1 MQDPNIK
8 TNILKSVENLK
19 EELISLLVDTIR
31 IPSVNPSLPNTNP
44 DLYPCGESNVAEY
57 LAPVMAD
64 MGLEVDLF
72 AEVDDRK
79 NVCGVWK
86 GTGEGKSL
94 IFNGHMD
101 VVPPGPL
108 DDWTVA
114 DPWSGKIVDGKIYG
128 RGAADMKSGNA
139 AAIMGLKAVLDA
151 GYKPRGDVI
160 LQNVVGEEN
169 METAAGTGAFLKRG
183 YTADAAIVVES
194 SSFPQSL
201 SLCTAQANNQ
211 VCLIKVKGKT
221 LHCALRGETIRA
233 GGYGSQMG
241 VNSIDKAMLIYNGL
255 KRLED
260 EWGRTKSHPLWTRP
274 GYFSIYPTVFNGG
287 RAEDGPTLMSAET
300 MMCYIINSPPDE
312 SPEQTREEV
321 EKVIQLLC
329 QTDDWLREN
338 PPQLEW
344 VLNWPGWELESNA
357 PICQAV
363 HHAYETTFNKEP
375 NYYGFWSASDATFL
389 TQAGIPTICLGPG
402 SVQHAHAANEQ
413 VEIEE
418 LVNASKIYAMSIA
431 EWCGV

>member
-1 MQDPNIK
+1 MLDSRVRDDITKAVDDLQD
-8 TNILKSVENLK
+8 
-19 EELISLLVDTIR
+19 ELIDLLVSMIQ
-31 IPSVNPSLPNTNP
+31 IPSVNPTMPNTDP
-44 DLYPCGESNVAEY
+44 DLYPCGESKVAEY
-57 LAPVMAD
+57 LAPIMSD

-72 AEVDDRK
+72 AEVEGRS
-79 NVCGVWK
+79 NICGVLK
-86 GTGEGKSL
+86 GSGGGKSL

-101 VVPPGPL
+101 VVPPGPIA
-108 DDWTVA
+108 DWTIA
-114 DPWSGKIVDGKIYG
+114 GPWSGEIIDGKIYG

-139 AAIMGLKAVLDA
+139 AAIIGLKAVLAA
-151 GYKPRGDVI
+151 GYQPKGDVL

-169 METAAGTGAFLKRG
+169 METSAGTGAFLKRG

-201 SLCTAQANNQ
+201 SICTAQANNQ
-211 VCLIKVKGKT
+211 VFIVTVKGKT

-241 VNSIDKAMLIYNGL
+241 VNSIDKAMVIYNGL

-260 EWGRTKSHPLWTRP
+260 EWGRTKSHELWTRP

-287 RAEDGPTLMSAET
+287 RPEDGPTLMSAET
-300 MMCYIINSPPDE
+300 TMCYTASTPPDE
-312 SPEQTREEV
+312 PTAQTRKEVEEV
-321 EKVIQLLC
+321 IHLLC

-338 PPQLEW
+338 PPEVEW
-344 VLNWPGWELESNA
+344 PLIWPGWETGSDA
-357 PICQAV
+357 PISRAV
-363 HHAYETTFNKEP
+363 HNAYEKSFNKQP

-389 TQAGIPTICLGPG
+389 NQAGIPTICFGPG

-413 VEIEE
+413 VDIEE
-418 LVNASKIYAMSIA
+418 LVNAAKVYAMSIV

>member
-1 MQDPNIK
+1 MIEAGIRNEIMNAVDKLQQ
-8 TNILKSVENLK
+8 
-19 EELISLLVDTIR
+19 ELIDLLVGSIQ

-57 LAPVMAD
+57 LAPVMSD

-72 AEVDDRK
+72 AEVAGRK
-79 NVCGVWK
+79 NLCGVLK
-86 GTGEGKSL
+86 GSGAGRSL

-108 DDWTVA
+108 ADWTMA
-114 DPWSGKIVDGKIYG
+114 DPWSGDIIDGKIYG

-139 AAIMGLKAVLDA
+139 AAIVGLKAVLDA
-151 GYKPRGDVI
+151 GYRPKGDVI

-169 METAAGTGAFLKRG
+169 METSAGTGAFLKRG

-211 VCLIKVKGKT
+211 VCVISVKGKT

-233 GGYGSQMG
+233 GGYGSEMG
-241 VNSIDKAMLIYNGL
+241 VNSIDKAMVIYNGL

-260 EWGRTKSHPLWTRP
+260 EWGRTKSHKLWSRP
-274 GYFSIYPTVFNGG
+274 GYFSIYPTVFDGG

-300 MMCYIINSPPDE
+300 TMCYIVNSPPDE
-312 SPEQTREEV
+312 APGQAREEV
-321 EKVIQLLC
+321 EKVIHLLC
-329 QTDDWLREN
+329 QTDDWLRDN
-338 PPQLEW
+338 PPDLDW
-344 VLNWPGWELESNA
+344 VLIWPGWELEGNA

-363 HHAYETTFNKEP
+363 HQAYAATFNREP

-389 TQAGIPTICLGPG
+389 NQAGIPTICLGPG

-418 LVNASKIYAMSIA
+418 LVNAARVYAMSIV